1 MKSLRWP
8 WWLLVLGIFLL
19 PGCAAEMANFAT
31 GRATMAYTTAIHKT
45 LMSLPPPEQK
55 IVVAVYK
62 FRDQTGQYKHHPA
75 AASFST
81 AVTQGAT
88 SMLIKALDDSGWF
101 IVIER
106 EGLPNLLTER
116 KIVRQTREGFL
127 KEEQKKNVDPL
138 PPLMYAAILLEGGII
153 SYDTNLVTGG
163 LGIKYFGVGGSTQI
177 RSDQLSIYL
186 RAISIKNGMV
196 LKSVST
202 SKSVLSREMDFGI
215 FKFVRFKELLEAEA
229 GLSTNEPAQMC
240 VLEATEKA
248 VYDLIIEGILGGIWK
263 LKNPEDIKSPAIQQY
278 LKEKEEIEVRFD
290 KEGVKKEPPKEAAK
304 ESKAIRK

>member
-1 MKSLRWP
+1 MMKNLKLP
-8 WWLLVLGIFLL
+8 CLCVLSIFLL
-19 PGCAAEMANFAT
+19 PGCAVQMAKLAT
-31 GRATMAYTTAIHKT
+31 GRATMAYTTAIHKDLIT
-45 LMSLPPPEQK
+45 LPAPEQK

-62 FRDQTGQYKHHPA
+62 YRDQTGQYKPHPS

-88 SMLIKALDDSGWF
+88 SMLIKALQDSGWF
-101 IVIER
+101 VVIER
-106 EGLPNLLTER
+106 ESLPNLLTER

-127 KEEQKKNVDPL
+127 KEDQKNSMDPL

-153 SYDTNLVTGG
+153 SYDTNLITGG
-163 LGIKYFGVGGSTQI
+163 FGVKYFGVGGSTQI

-186 RAISIKNGMV
+186 RAISVKNGLV

-202 SKSVLSREMDFGI
+202 SKTVLSREVDFGI

-229 GLSTNEPAQMC
+229 GLSTNEPTQMC

-248 VYDLIIEGILGGIWK
+248 VYDLIIEGILSGLWR
-263 LKNPEDIKSPAIQQY
+263 LKNPEEIQSPAIKQY
-278 LKEKEEIEVRFD
+278 LKEKEEVEVRFD
-290 KEGVKKEPPKEAAK
+290 EKGQMRKTDMLNANIGKK
-304 ESKAIRK
+304 